1 MLTADRFRDAARA
14 YLVYGI
20 VYWIGGVYLAWH
32 GVGVR
37 GGRAAQ
43 AGVLWIV
50 LGLGLV
56 LVIPYLLARRRA
68 WFERWVLSRRDFA
81 RILTLLMAFRA
92 VEVLRVALR
101 PESAAVPAPWGGVIS
116 FSAGA
121 WVFFLVT
128 VAALTV
134 VARAAWDQRADVAP
148 AARSQDAPVSA
159 HPRPEPGDV
168 QSQVAPAAGHP
179 RSEPGSRPPL
189 Q

>member
-56 LVIPYLLARRRA
+56 LVIPYLLARRRE

-101 PESAAVPAPWGGVIS
+101 PESATVPAPWGGVIS

-128 VAALTV
+128 AAALAV
-134 VARAAWDQRADVAP
+134 VARAAWDRRAEVAP
-148 AARSQDAPVSA
+148 ARSQVAPVSG
-159 HPRPEPGDV
+159 HPRSEPGDV
-168 QSQVAPAAGHP
+168 QSQVAPTAGHP

>member
-1 MLTADRFRDAARA
+1 
-14 YLVYGI
+14 
-20 VYWIGGVYLAWH
+20 VYLAWH

-56 LVIPYLLARRRA
+56 LLIPYLLAQRRA

-92 VEVLRVALR
+92 AEVLRVALR
-101 PESAAVPAPWGGVIS
+101 PESATVPAPWGGVIS
-116 FSAGA
+116 FSTGA

-128 VAALTV
+128 VAALVV
-134 VARAAWDQRADVAP
+134 VARAAWDQRAEVVPP
-148 AARSQDAPVSA
+148 AQSQVEPVSA
-159 HPRPEPGDV
+159 HPRSEPGDV
-168 QSQVAPAAGHP
+168 QSQVAPVSGHP

-189 Q
+189 P